1 MEITRQNYEAYFID
15 YLEGNL
21 DEKLVDRFIEFLQ
34 KNPDLKEEL
43 KLFES
48 LTVLP
53 ETATFSKKNKLY
65 KDKFDVEDEF
75 NQAAIAHLEGNL
87 NPKTKREFETYLSTH
102 PDKQDDLNLFSK
114 TILKADTEITFANK
128 NKLYKRTKGKI
139 VLFWAGRVAA
149 VLVLAF
155 AIFSLLDKNVDPV
168 NNENRVAEVK
178 ETKQPEIPQE
188 KTVREFVHE
197 EVQKN
202 EAKVEPVTKETT
214 SVQKKE
220 IVASKQESPKNIQK
234 KKAEPVQE
242 EKIVPLREPVE
253 NLAVMQP
260 ILASIDAPQ
269 PAVALAPTKLKYI
282 EIIIEEPV
290 PADDER
296 LLADV
301 VKEKT
306 GIDKLSINK
315 IKKAGLNLVSGFT
328 KDNLSYETN
337 ANGKITEIHYDS
349 RLLAFSIPTHKEVAD
364 K

>member
-1 MEITRQNYEAYFID
+1 MKITRQNYEAYFID

-21 DEKLVDRFIEFLQ
+21 DKKLVDQFIEFLQ
-34 KNPDLKEEL
+34 QNPDLKKELTLFESVSAVSENTVFTKKDQLYKSKFDIENEFNETAVANLEGDITPKTKQEFENYLSTHPEKQGEL
-43 KLFES
+43 KLF
-48 LTVLP
+48 
-53 ETATFSKKNKLY
+53 SKTKLKADTSIVFPRKNKLY
-65 KDKFDVEDEF
+65 KKPT
-75 NQAAIAHLEGNL
+75 A
-87 NPKTKREFETYLSTH
+87 
-102 PDKQDDLNLFSK
+102 
-114 TILKADTEITFANK
+114 
-128 NKLYKRTKGKI
+128 KI

-155 AIFSLLDKNVDPV
+155 AIFSLLDKNVSPV

-178 ETKQPEIPQE
+178 ETKQPEIPEE
-188 KTVREFVHE
+188 KIVRELVQQ

-202 EAKVEPVTKETT
+202 KAKEEPVTKETT
-214 SVQKKE
+214 STPEKE
-220 IVASKQESPKNIQK
+220 IVTQKQESPKIIQK
-234 KKAEPVQE
+234 KKAEQE
-242 EKIVPLREPVE
+242 EKVVPLREPVE

-282 EIIIEEPV
+282 EIIIEEPL

-337 ANGKITEIHYDS
+337 ANGKITEINYDS
-349 RLLAFSIPTHKEVAD
+349 RLLAFSIPTHKKVAD